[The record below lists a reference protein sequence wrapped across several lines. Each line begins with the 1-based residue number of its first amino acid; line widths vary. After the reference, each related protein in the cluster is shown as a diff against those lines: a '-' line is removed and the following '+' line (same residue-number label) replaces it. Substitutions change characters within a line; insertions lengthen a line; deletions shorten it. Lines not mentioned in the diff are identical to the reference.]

1 MRGSGTSHY
10 TTGTLY
16 LFWKALSTR
25 LQISLSPGFK
35 ILTATNTCSP
45 HRHAFTAVLSHG
57 LSLRGL
63 RRIRERGRGHELKP
77 YVLSRA
83 RIERLA
89 HACLNLEVAD
99 LRIHRSYGDKE
110 EVRTYGILSQL
121 FRVDR
126 FSLLLGDPRHG
137 CLTRNVG
144 EQS

>member
-57 LSLRGL
+57 LSLRRL
-63 RRIRERGRGHELKP
+63 RRIRERGRDHELKP